1 MNSVNVTDIQLNA
14 DQAASIIK
22 VQFPDVSLS
31 SVADLGEGCDSTA
44 FEVNGQLVFRF
55 PKRADVD
62 QQLAIESR
70 ILPVLAEQSPL
81 PIPVFCFHG
90 QPSEA
95 FPYHFVGY
103 RKLHGVPAIH
113 VDRRW
118 MPFEKWVPAMGRFLS
133 WLHQFP
139 VRDAAELGVP
149 RQDVTA
155 LIEEVRTDAL
165 DDFDLLKQVME
176 AAPLETW
183 YAYFQKGCQPLAAEL
198 ASAVVHRDLAAE
210 HVLYDLRTQELTG
223 IIDWSEIAI
232 SDPSLDLAGIFH
244 WGGQAC
250 IDALRSEYV
259 GTIDEPVLGRARFL
273 AACRGVAD
281 VAFGLKTGRGEYVE
295 AGRRALG
302 LCLGGLEQ
310 VTQILSG
317 RIISDSFTP

>member
-1 MNSVNVTDIQLNA
+1 MKRLPREFGQRHRIPSDIQLNA
-14 DQAASIIK
+14 VQAASIIK
-22 VQFPDVSLS
+22 LQFPDVSLS
-31 SVADLGEGCDSTA
+31 SVAHLGEGCDSTA

-55 PKRADVD
+55 PKRADVE

-103 RKLHGVPAIH
+103 RKLPGVPAIH
-113 VDRRW
+113 VDTRS
-118 MPFEKWVPAMGRFLS
+118 MPFETWVPAMGRFLS

-139 VRDAAELGVP
+139 VRDAAQLDVP

-165 DDFDLLKQVME
+165 DDFDLLKQVTE
-176 AAPLETW
+176 AAPLEKW
-183 YAYFQKGCQPLAAEL
+183 HAYFEKGCQPLAAEL
-198 ASAVVHRDLAAE
+198 TSVVVHCDLAAE
-210 HVLYDLRTQELTG
+210 HVLYDLTTQELTG

-232 SDPSLDLAGIFH
+232 SDPSIDLAGFFH

-250 IDALRSEYV
+250 IDAIRSEYV
-259 GTIDEPVLGRARFL
+259 GSIDEGVLCRARFL

-281 VAFGLKTGRGEYVE
+281 VAFGLKTGRGEYIE
-295 AGRRALG
+295 AGRRALD
-302 LCLGGLEQ
+302 LCLGGLELPY
-310 VTQILSG
+310 TK
-317 RIISDSFTP
+317 T